1 MGHGTGEEEAEHEHD
16 AEYSNH
22 NSNAAAYHANRGPY
36 EYNAGPATTG
46 TSLTGEHPHLSPEM
60 TGSPNNR
67 NTSAQGTPRT
77 NASSQQQQQPQ
88 WTQGYHTPP
97 RTQSSSSN
105 LYNVMSNDQR
115 GNVATNGTSGSD
127 GYGGQPG
134 LGGVLPTAGYPSQQ
148 SSLINGAGSSSNK
161 RVREIDDDGSRGS
174 RDVSVS
180 RGPSS
185 PGEGLAGMKRRK
197 TIREN
202 SLPGV
207 GATGMASAMYDRDPA
222 GGLNRSRSA
231 IVQRH

>member
-1 MGHGTGEEEAEHEHD
+1 
-16 AEYSNH
+16 
-22 NSNAAAYHANRGPY
+22 
-36 EYNAGPATTG
+36 
-46 TSLTGEHPHLSPEM
+46 M

-67 NTSAQGTPRT
+67 NTSSAQGTPRT
-77 NASSQQQQQPQ
+77 SSTSQQQQQQQQPQ

-105 LYNVMSNDQR
+105 LYNVMSNEQR
-115 GNVATNGTSGSD
+115 GSVATNGSTNGTD
-127 GYGGQPG
+127 GYGS
-134 LGGVLPTAGYPSQQ
+134 VLPAAGYPSQQ
-148 SSLINGAGSSSNK
+148 SSMMNGGGSSSNK

-185 PGEGLAGMKRRK
+185 PGEGLAAGMKRRK

-207 GATGMASAMYDRDPA
+207 AAAGMASTIYDRGPA